1 MGISESMALQEIMK
15 IIALPGEEY
24 SDGDCLDLIINVLEE
39 LGMPIHEEITK
50 IQKRKEQ

>member
-1 MGISESMALQEIMK
+1 MAISESMALQEIMK

-39 LGMPIHEEITK
+39 LGMPIHEEIENSK
-50 IQKRKEQ
+50 KQKEQ